1 MNTTTRHNC
10 NVLGVRSGFRFAVTG
25 LAAVLATTVT
35 AEESHWVSG
44 AACEAINSN
53 YSAQSLG
60 GFGAVANKSTTASL
74 QVGCPIAP
82 DHFNYNYIEVTIS
95 ATKKTN
101 ATMSCAVFSRDFG
114 NTAGVVKTRSSS
126 ATGNVSFNMPDID
139 IQTWLFHTIRCDI
152 PKAGG
157 SGGNTR
163 SLVNGYNYR
172 EYN

>member
-1 MNTTTRHNC
+1 MNTKTCHNC
-10 NVLGVRSGFRFAVTG
+10 KGLSIRSGSRLAVAA
-25 LAAVLATTVT
+25 LAGVFTTAVT

-74 QVGCPIAP
+74 QVGCPTAP
-82 DHFNYNYIEVTIS
+82 DHFNYNYIEVTVS
-95 ATKKTN
+95 ATKKTS
-101 ATMSCAVFSRDFG
+101 APMSCAVFSRDFG
-114 NTAGVVKTRSSS
+114 NTAGVVKTRSST

-157 SGGNTR
+157 SGGSTR
-163 SLVNGYNYR
+163 SSVNGYNYR

>member
-1 MNTTTRHNC
+1 MDESTRHNPK
-10 NVLGVRSGFRFAVTG
+10 VPGTKKDVRFVVAS
-25 LAAVLATTVT
+25 LAAVFAAAAT
-35 AEESHWVSG
+35 ADESHWVSG

-95 ATKKTN
+95 ATKKSN
-101 ATMSCAVFSRDFG
+101 ATMSCAVFSRNFG

-126 ATGNVSFNMPDID
+126 ATGSVSFNMPDID

-163 SLVNGYNYR
+163 SQVNGYNYR